1 MRSLKFVR
9 ALFAVAAFLGAGTA
23 NAAIVTCGDGALGI
37 RLTAVDPGLDGGLC
51 YAQLGNLDPGFY
63 AGGGNTLFDAGSTT
77 LTLIGKE
84 VVGAGD
90 AASPLLDYSAIG
102 DGYSGTWSVAESA
115 WNSWGRVMLGFHF
128 GGAGNKVISNP
139 DSFVIELAPTD
150 NGGRWELTGDGSQKL
165 TGLSNI
171 YLFGVGPQDVPE
183 PAMLALV
190 GLALL
195 GYAGA
200 RRRQALG

>member
-1 MRSLKFVR
+1 MKSLKFVR
-9 ALFAVAAFLGAGTA
+9 VLFAVAAFLGACTA
-23 NAAIVTCGDGALGI
+23 NAAVVTCGDETLGI
-37 RLTAVDPGLDGGLC
+37 RLTAVDPGLTDGLC
-51 YAQLGNLDPGFY
+51 FAQLGNLDPDFY
-63 AGGGNTLFDAGSTT
+63 GPGNTLFNVGSTT

-84 VVGAGD
+84 VVEDGD
-90 AASPLLDYSAIG
+90 ASSLLLGYTI
-102 DGYSGTWSVAESA
+102 DGNQFGTWTVSESA
-115 WNSWGRVMLGFHF
+115 WNSWSRVMLGFHF
-128 GGAGNKVISNP
+128 GGGGDQLDRNP

-150 NGGRWELTGDGSQKL
+150 NLGSWALTGPDAVKL

-195 GYAGA
+195 GFSGA
-200 RRRQALG
+200 RRRQTRG